1 MVSLK
6 ITPQTPAKESR
17 TFVCLTA
24 STDTD
29 RSYDQHLRPE
39 QAARWIEEAFL
50 RGMHERGL

>member
-6 ITPQTPAKESR
+6 ITPQAPAKESR

-29 RSYDQHLRPE
+29 RLHNRRLRPE

-50 RGMHERGL
+50 RGTYERGL